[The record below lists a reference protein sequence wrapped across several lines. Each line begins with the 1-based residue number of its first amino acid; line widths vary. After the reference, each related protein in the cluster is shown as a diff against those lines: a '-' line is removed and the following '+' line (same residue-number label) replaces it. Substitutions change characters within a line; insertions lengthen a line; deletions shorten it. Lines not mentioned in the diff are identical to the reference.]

1 MKQIRRSK
9 SFMRRESKGY
19 LLRTSLVNLFTPASS
34 GSGNGRLPARHPAAR
49 GTTHTPPAAGVET
62 QRQAGRTVFKFK
74 PILGRATLRELT
86 GLWKYRARRFRLI
99 YEVDRKA
106 RLIRIFA
113 LGHRQ
118 EVYEELAER
127 LRAARRRK

>member
-1 MKQIRRSK
+1 
-9 SFMRRESKGY
+9 MRRESKGY

-34 GSGNGRLPARHPAAR
+34 GSGNGRLPARHPASR

-86 GLWKYRARRFRLI
+86 GLWKYKVKRFRLI
-99 YEVDRKA
+99 YEVDRKPGSFGYSRSA
-106 RLIRIFA
+106 TGKRFTKNWLSDCA
-113 LGHRQ
+113 QLDG
-118 EVYEELAER
+118 VNK
-127 LRAARRRK
+127 AAYGNHT